1 MKARSAKAIKNV
13 IASMI
18 FKGGSILISLLL
30 VPMTLSYLNPY
41 EYGIWLTLSSILT
54 WVYIFDIGLGN
65 GLRNK
70 LTEALALNDLK
81 LARIYV
87 STSFFSL
94 LILVTTIYLLFILVQ
109 SWMNWE
115 LILNVDA
122 QKVQNLSYIVIIV
135 FTFFC
140 ASFVLRLIGN
150 IYMAY
155 QQPAINDLLSLMA
168 NIVSL
173 VLIYLCTIFTEGS
186 LEKVAI
192 IYSAAPVLIFLLAY
206 PVTFWKLKE
215 ISPSVYWVRFGY
227 LRELMSLGIQ
237 FFIIQMACLIL
248 FMTSNLVISQMF
260 GPESVTPY
268 NIAFKY
274 FSLVNTGFTIIINPI
289 WSAITDAYVN
299 KDLIW
304 IRKAMKK
311 LVLIWLGGIGLTLI
325 MVLISTNVYKVWIG
339 EDIHIPF
346 VLSVLCGFYV
356 SIANWNNIFAYFI
369 NGVGKV
375 RLQLYSSI
383 ISGVIFFPLAFYL
396 GSVWEIAGILLALC
410 VCLLPS
416 AVWAPIQYWKIINCK
431 AAGIWFK

>member
-1 MKARSAKAIKNV
+1 
-13 IASMI
+13 
-18 FKGGSILISLLL
+18 
-30 VPMTLSYLNPY
+30 MTLSYLNPY

-54 WVYIFDIGLGN
+54 WVYLFDIGLGN

-87 STSFFSL
+87 STAFFSL
-94 LILVTTIYLLFILVQ
+94 LILVVAIYLLFMVVQ
-109 SWMNWE
+109 PWMNWN

-140 ASFVLRLIGN
+140 ASFVLRLVGN

-155 QQPAINDLLSLMA
+155 QQPAINDFLSFIA
-168 NIVSL
+168 NVVSL
-173 VLIYLCTIFTEGS
+173 ILIYLCTLFTEGS

-215 ISPSVYWVRFGY
+215 IRPSISWVRFGY
-227 LRELMSLGIQ
+227 LRELMSLGVQ
-237 FFIIQMACLIL
+237 FFIIQMACLVL
-248 FMTSNLVISQMF
+248 FMTSNLIITQMF

-274 FSLVNTGFTIIINPI
+274 FSLVNIGFTIIITPI
-289 WSAITDAYVN
+289 WSAITDAYAN
-299 KDLIW
+299 KDMIW
-304 IRKAMKK
+304 IRQTMKK
-311 LVLIWLGGIGLTLI
+311 LIWVWIGGVGLTII
-325 MVLISTNVYKVWIG
+325 MVLLSDYVYSLWIG
-339 EDIHIPF
+339 DKVCIPF
-346 VLSVLCGFYV
+346 LLSVLCGIYV
-356 SIANWNNIFAYFI
+356 TISNWCNMFTYFI

-375 RLQLYSSI
+375 RFQLYSAI
-383 ISGVIFFPLAFYL
+383 LVGILFIPLAYFL
-396 GSVWEIAGILLALC
+396 GHLVGISGILLALC
-410 VCLLPS
+410 ICSVIS
-416 AVWAPIQYWKIINCK
+416 SIWSPIQYWKIINRK
-431 AAGIWFK
+431 DTGIWAR

>member
-1 MKARSAKAIKNV
+1 
-13 IASMI
+13 MI

>member
-18 FKGGSILISLLL
+18 FKGGSILISLIL

-41 EYGIWLTLSSILT
+41 EYGIWLTLSSVLT

-81 LARIYV
+81 LAKIYV

-311 LVLIWLGGIGLTLI
+311 LVLIWLGGIVLTMI
-325 MVLISTNVYKVWIG
+325 MVLMSTNVYKVWIG

-383 ISGVIFFPLAFYL
+383 ISGVIFFPLAFYF

-431 AAGIWFK
+431 ATGIWFK

>member
-325 MVLISTNVYKVWIG
+325 MVLISPNVYKVWIG

-346 VLSVLCGFYV
+346 ALSVLCGFYV

-383 ISGVIFFPLAFYL
+383 ISGGIFFPLAFYL
-396 GSVWEIAGILLALC
+396 GSIWEIAGILLALC